1 MRLSPVNHTIRKNNH
16 AINPSQLSALNG
28 LRKIV
33 PLTFIPLLLFAC
45 VSEINVP
52 SSTQTAKGPVVKTL
66 LTPDSTIIAYC
77 SKVVD
82 ITSPFYSEIHANATI
97 KTAYNRKEESFSLLK
112 PGEYVWKSTLQ
123 AKDSFY
129 FHYANAE
136 DTFLITDR
144 LPTKIVIAKIDTAT
158 QLIPGIGN
166 TQTFTVH
173 FKDSALYA
181 NFYRVY
187 VIQKIQKYT
196 LNSAGNIIDSAIAF
210 ETMKVDGTELP
221 FLRNSYNS
229 YTDKELLFDDETFN
243 GVEANFEFYN
253 LTPFTNSKSKK
264 LLAHTI
270 VLENITESL
279 YNYYNTEAAHI
290 WQQQSITQTP
300 GMVKSN
306 IPNGYGV
313 VGGFT
318 ADVFTILYKK

>member
-1 MRLSPVNHTIRKNNH
+1 MRLSSIQNTIS
-16 AINPSQLSALNG
+16 AIARAPKKLISWRFSLIKFL
-28 LRKIV
+28 I
-33 PLTFIPLLLFAC
+33 LLLFISITMFAC
-45 VSEINVP
+45 VTEIKVP
-52 SSTQTAKGPVVKTL
+52 SSTQTAKGPVVKVI

-82 ITSPFYSEIHANATI
+82 ITSPFYAETQADATI
-97 KTAYNRKEESFSLLK
+97 KTGYNTKLQAFSLLK
-112 PGEYVWKSTLQ
+112 PGQYIWKSDLV

-129 FHYANAE
+129 FHYANSE
-136 DTFLITDR
+136 DTFEVIDR
-144 LPTKIVIAKIDTAT
+144 LPTKIVISKIDTST

-166 TQTFTVH
+166 TQTFNIH

-181 NFYRVY
+181 NFYRLY
-187 VIQKIQKYT
+187 VIQKVQKFT
-196 LNSAGNIIDSAIAF
+196 LNAAGNITDSTVVF
-210 ETMKVDGTELP
+210 EKMKIDGTELP

-253 LTPFTNSKSKK
+253 LTPIANSKTQK
-264 LLAHTI
+264 LISLSI
-270 VLENITESL
+270 ILENTTESL
-279 YNYYNTEAAHI
+279 FNYYNTEAAHI
-290 WQQQSITQTP
+290 WQQQSITQIP

-313 VGGFT
+313 IGGFT